1 MSDMCRTKYNMLLI
15 YKCFFVVHSSYILI
29 TKLKV
34 FLCILYLLNNYEI
47 ILSTGAP
54 KCTIIKKDNCY
65 KQLPFTT
72 IIFIIFNA

>member
-15 YKCFFVVHSSYILI
+15 YKCFFVVHFDNE
-29 TKLKV
+29 TKG